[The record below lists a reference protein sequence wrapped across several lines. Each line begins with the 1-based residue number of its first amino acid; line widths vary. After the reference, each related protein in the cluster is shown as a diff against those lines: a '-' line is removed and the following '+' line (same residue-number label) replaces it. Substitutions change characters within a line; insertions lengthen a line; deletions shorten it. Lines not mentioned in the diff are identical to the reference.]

1 MKFLKFFSLFS
12 CVLFMTSCATRYK
25 AIEPEQLMYNSINKE
40 GDISLEYKYDIL
52 RKKYSKKEQKKDV
65 RLVAVKI
72 TNNSNRDVTFGDDLR
87 LTYANDNA
95 INLLERDKIFS
106 SLRQKPATHLFYLL
120 LTPLTFSTA
129 TTNSQGITQTSSSFP
144 AGLIVGPGLAGA
156 NLITAS
162 SANKKFKE
170 DLRDYDMR
178 GKTIP
183 AGKTVYGLV
192 GVKAG
197 NYDALKINV
206 STNNEKVKK
215 QEAIT
220 P

>member
-1 MKFLKFFSLFS
+1 MKFLKLFSLFS
-12 CVLFMTSCATRYK
+12 IVILMTSCATRYK
-25 AIEPEQLMYNSINKE
+25 AIEPEQLMYNSINME
-40 GDISLEYKYDIL
+40 GDVSLEYKYDVL

-72 TNNSNRDVTFGDDLR
+72 TNRSNRDMIFGDDLR

-95 INLLERDKIFS
+95 ISLMERDKIFS
-106 SLRQKPATHLFYLL
+106 SLKQKPATHLFYLL
-120 LTPLTFSTA
+120 LTPLTFSTT
-129 TTNSQGITQTSSSFP
+129 TTNSQGITQTSSAFP

-170 DLRDYDMR
+170 DLLVYDMR

-206 STNNEKVKK
+206 SRNEKVKK